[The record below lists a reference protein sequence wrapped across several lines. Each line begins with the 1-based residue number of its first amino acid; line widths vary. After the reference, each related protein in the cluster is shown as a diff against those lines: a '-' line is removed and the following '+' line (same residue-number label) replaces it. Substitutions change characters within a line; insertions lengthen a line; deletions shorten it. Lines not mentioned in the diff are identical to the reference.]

1 VQATIGIFRT
11 SSSARDACRAVR
23 ERVPAARLRL
33 FAPDTTVG
41 ELSAA
46 LPTDDS
52 EQPGM
57 GSAVAGVVGG
67 AVGAAAA
74 SLLLPPVGAI
84 AIAGIAAGALLGA
97 GSGMVAGSNLEED
110 LSEGLPRD
118 ELFVYEDALQK
129 GRVVVAAF
137 VETDD
142 ELEAARDVFG
152 AEGAETVDA
161 ARDEW
166 WVGLRDAEEEEYAGS
181 GGDFGADEP
190 LFRRG
195 FEAALHGEPIDLA
208 EEDVATWLV
217 ARYPDVHDSAAFR
230 RGFAR
235 GREHLARVRNLGV
248 TRPPIVDEATLL

>member
-1 VQATIGIFRT
+1 
-11 SSSARDACRAVR
+11 
-23 ERVPAARLRL
+23 L
-33 FAPDTTVG
+33 FAPDTTVS

-74 SLLLPPVGAI
+74 TLLLPPVGAI

-97 GSGMVAGSNLEED
+97 GRGMMAGSALEED
-110 LSEGLPRD
+110 MSEGLPRD

-137 VETDD
+137 VEEDD
-142 ELEAARDVFG
+142 EREAAS
-152 AEGAETVDA
+152 ATLAAAGAETVDA
-161 ARDEW
+161 AREEW
-166 WVGLRDAEEEEYAGS
+166 WVGLRDAEAEEYRGG
-181 GGDFGADEP
+181 GGDFDNDEP

-195 FEAALHGEPIDLA
+195 FEAALHGEPVDLTD
-208 EEDVATWLV
+208 EDADTYLV
-217 ARYPDVHDSAAFR
+217 ARYPDVHQNEAFR
-230 RGFAR
+230 RGWAR
-235 GREHLARVRNLGV
+235 GRAHLARIRSLGV
-248 TRPPIVDEATLL
+248 TRPPIVDEATLI

>member
-1 VQATIGIFRT
+1 VQATVGIFRT
-11 SSSARDACRAVR
+11 SSSARDACRAVH

-97 GSGMVAGSNLEED
+97 GSGMVAGSALEED

-137 VETDD
+137 VAEDD
-142 ELEAARDVFG
+142 ELDAARATLEAA
-152 AEGAETVDA
+152 GAETVDA
-161 ARDEW
+161 AREEW
-166 WVGLRDAEEEEYAGS
+166 WVGLRDAEAEEYRV
-181 GGDFGADEP
+181 GGDFGQDEP

-195 FEAALHGEPIDLA
+195 FEAALHGEPVDLT
-208 EEDVATWLV
+208 EEDAATYLV
-217 ARYPDVHDSAAFR
+217 ARYPDVYQNEAFR
-230 RGFAR
+230 RGWAR
-235 GREHLARVRNLGV
+235 GRAHLARVRNLGV

>member
-1 VQATIGIFRT
+1 MQATVGIFRT
-11 SSSARDACRAVR
+11 SPSARDACRALR
-23 ERVPAARLRL
+23 DRVPAARLRL
-33 FAPDTTVG
+33 FAPDTTAS

-74 SLLLPPVGAI
+74 SLLVPPVGAI

-110 LSEGLPRD
+110 TSEGLPRD

-137 VETDD
+137 VESD
-142 ELEAARDVFG
+142 EELDAARDVMA

-166 WVGLRDAEEEEYAGS
+166 WVGLRDAEEADYQVDGR
-181 GGDFGADEP
+181 DFRTDEP

-195 FEAALHGEPIDLA
+195 FEAALHGEPVDLA
-208 EEDVATWLV
+208 DEDAATWLV
-217 ARYPDVHDSAAFR
+217 ARYPDVHADAAFQ
-230 RGFAR
+230 RGWRR

-248 TRPPIVDEATLL
+248 TRPPIVDQATLL

>member
-1 VQATIGIFRT
+1 VQATVGIFRT
-11 SSSARDACRAVR
+11 SSSARDACHAVR
-23 ERVPAARLRL
+23 GRVPAARLRL

-74 SLLLPPVGAI
+74 SLLVPPVGAI

-97 GSGMVAGSNLEED
+97 GSGMMAGSNLEED

-137 VETDD
+137 VETDE
-142 ELEAARDVFG
+142 ELEAARE
-152 AEGAETVDA
+152 AMAAAGAETVDA
-161 ARDEW
+161 AREEW
-166 WVGLRDAEEEEYAGS
+166 WVGLRDAEEAEYRATGR
-181 GGDFGADEP
+181 DFDADES

-195 FEAALHGEPIDLA
+195 FEAALHGERVDMP
-208 EEDVATWLV
+208 EKDVATYLV
-217 ARYPDVHDSAAFR
+217 AHYPDAYDSEAFR
-230 RGFAR
+230 RGWAR
-235 GREHLARVRNLGV
+235 GREHLAKIRNLGV
-248 TRPPIVDEATLL
+248 TRPKIVDEATIV